1 MAGAA
6 SGQWESAWW
15 LGRSLRM
22 GGGAEGRREGG
33 KRGTAG
39 GRNKTER
46 GKRAERERENGVKD
60 A

>member
-15 LGRSLRM
+15 LGRSLRI
-22 GGGAEGRREGG
+22 GGGAEGRQREGSG
-33 KRGTAG
+33 EQREGEIKRSAG
-39 GRNKTER
+39 NGQ
-46 GKRAERERENGVKD
+46 RERENGVKD